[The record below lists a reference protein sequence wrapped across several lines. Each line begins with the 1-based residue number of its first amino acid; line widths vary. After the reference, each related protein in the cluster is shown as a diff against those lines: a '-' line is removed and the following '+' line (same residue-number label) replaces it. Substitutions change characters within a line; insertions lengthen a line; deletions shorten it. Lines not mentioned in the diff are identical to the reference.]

1 MLMMMMLIMTM
12 KMTMTMIMMMM
23 MMRLIVAMVT
33 VLIFNT
39 STEQIDLLSQ
49 CVQTIYN
56 LDTNYHAYN
65 GPVAD

>member
-12 KMTMTMIMMMM
+12 KMTMTMIMMM

-49 CVQTIYN
+49 CVQTTYN